1 MKWTDLTPVLESG
14 ERVIIAVT
22 FESGKKI
29 TIRNVPKSV
38 TTQPN
43 FEKQVIAAAKK
54 AKPNEIFTNWNL
66 VGDAQA
72 NKIDSKNKGQD
83 QNASSDGKGAF
94 EPNAEEKED
103 MKNVLDLHRLI
114 LNTME
119 KTVWKG
125 LKPNTRDNIKKGLYF
140 LPRKTDPLFPPGVSF
155 EYTRRGKKLKVVDIQ
170 KELMIELKI
179 NTRNPKKDE
188 YGYLMSEGWPIY
200 MNEWDDLKQM
210 TIDAVDARDNI
221 QTYKPA
227 QPEQKVDGP
236 LRIAISPK
244 FFYYRRAEAA
254 PGN

>member
-54 AKPNEIFTNWNL
+54 AKPNEVFTDWNL
-66 VGDAQA
+66 VGGAQA
-72 NKIDSKNKGQD
+72 DKIDSTNKGQEVKG
-83 QNASSDGKGAF
+83 DGEGAF
-94 EPNAEEKED
+94 EASAEEKED
-103 MKNVLDLHRLI
+103 MKNVLDLHRLVM
-114 LNTME
+114 NTME

-125 LKPNTRDNIKKGLYF
+125 LKYNTKDNIAKGLYF

-155 EYTRRGKKLKVVDIQ
+155 EYTRRGKKLKIDDILN
-170 KELMIELKI
+170 ELPIELKI

-188 YGYLMSEGWPIY
+188 LGYQHSEGWPVY
-200 MNEWDDLKQM
+200 MTEWDDLKQM
-210 TIDAVDARDNI
+210 IIDAVDARENI
-221 QTYKPA
+221 TTVGPS

-244 FFYYRRAEAA
+244 SFFYRNAVV
-254 PGN
+254 PGNKK